1 MKRAIFYDINN
12 PKYYAEMSR
21 LYMALNDFNTA
32 FEYIKDAES
41 LGKDEEYKRMYAEL
55 ARLCR
60 K

>member
-1 MKRAIFYDINN
+1 
-12 PKYYAEMSR
+12 
-21 LYMALNDFNTA
+21 MALKDYKTA

-41 LGKDEEYKRMYAEL
+41 LGNDQEYKRMYAEL

>member
-12 PKYYAEMSR
+12 PKYYAEISG
-21 LYMALNDFNTA
+21 LYMALKDYKTA

-41 LGKDEEYKRMYAEL
+41 LGNDQEYKRMYAEL